1 VLVVAPAA
9 LPASLAAKAAE
20 NVRPQAFPAALPGVV
35 PVAAVGKD
43 GTVEAR
49 ALGAQPALTAPGK
62 DLTGLAPAGN
72 GQVVASAAELAVAFV
87 AGSAAL
93 VRARYPDL
101 TVDAVVHRLTG
112 TADHP
117 PGTLP
122 NPTLGFGM
130 VDPTA
135 AVATMASAEDTRVAK
150 PDTAPLALAHAP
162 VPDQRPARIALIVCA
177 VIVGL
182 ALLAALV
189 GVAVASARRR
199 VPE

>member
-1 VLVVAPAA
+1 VL
-9 LPASLAAKAAE
+9 
-20 NVRPQAFPAALPGVV
+20 
-35 PVAAVGKD
+35 PVAAVGRA

-101 TVDAVVHRLTG
+101 AVDAVRTRLTG

-122 NPTLGFGM
+122 HPTLGFGM
-130 VDPTA
+130 VDPTG
-135 AVATMASAEDTRVAK
+135 AVTSMASAGDTRVAT
-150 PDTAPLALAHAP
+150 PDTAAPALAHP
-162 VPDQRPARIALIVCA
+162 TVPDQRPARLALLVSA
-177 VIVGL
+177 VVVGV
-182 ALLAALV
+182 ALLAALI
-189 GVAVASARRR
+189 GVTVASARRR
-199 VPE
+199 AR